1 MPVWAWSTFFGWIR
15 RLWGMIRTAMSTIW
29 RALLRLMWWSLSSK
43 RMPTIR
49 IMSPCGRISLGCE
62 PPEKAAA
69 ESYRSPHSR
78 CRPPCS
84 SEECDARPAT
94 PTSIS
99 PMRFVLLPTFGTASD
114 ARAIAILDEL
124 LPGRE
129 VVGIPARD
137 LVVGLGSVHCLTQQE
152 PSRETQTT
160 L

>member
-1 MPVWAWSTFFGWIR
+1 
-15 RLWGMIRTAMSTIW
+15 
-29 RALLRLMWWSLSSK
+29 
-43 RMPTIR
+43 
-49 IMSPCGRISLGCE
+49 
-62 PPEKAAA
+62 
-69 ESYRSPHSR
+69 
-78 CRPPCS
+78 
-84 SEECDARPAT
+84 
-94 PTSIS
+94 
-99 PMRFVLLPTFGTASD
+99 MRVVLLPTFGTASD